1 MRFLPIPAN
10 YYDDLAA
17 RFGLD
22 EELLDL
28 LREHQLLYDRS
39 AAGEFLHFYT
49 RRVGAV
55 FFEVVQ
61 RIDGYDGYG
70 ADSAPV
76 RLAAQARLD
85 ASPGHVSHPAGG
97 RARGVRFGATLD
109 AS

>member
-22 EELLDL
+22 EQFLGL
-28 LREHQLLYDRS
+28 LREHQLLYDRD
-39 AAGEFLHFYT
+39 ATGEFLHFYT
-49 RRVGAV
+49 RRIGRM

-76 RLAAQARLD
+76 RLAAQSRLD
-85 ASPGHVSHPAGG
+85 EGLH
-97 RARGVRFGATLD
+97 RGPLTGTQPWTP
-109 AS
+109 S